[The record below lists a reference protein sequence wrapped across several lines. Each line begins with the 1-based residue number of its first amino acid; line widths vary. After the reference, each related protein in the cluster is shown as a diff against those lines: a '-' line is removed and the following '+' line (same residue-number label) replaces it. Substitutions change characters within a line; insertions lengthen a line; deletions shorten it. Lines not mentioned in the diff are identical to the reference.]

1 MIRADPTIIFRM
13 SNVVFL
19 ENKRL
24 ENEKFVL
31 KYTDSYVLRF
41 ARDLNSDT
49 KQYYITRRYY
59 YVFIRVDVVCIFT
72 VQNGHSAKTFR
83 YYYLFFFH
91 YYLFPVQHGWKK
103 TSVTRVMQVLH
114 ILLHAFATSCWPT
127 APPPPPPSWFSVPIR
142 PARVDDDGE
151 TRTFLS
157 RRNIRSA
164 RPIRP
169 TFCVRS
175 RFGRVVY
182 RSPAAAWYPQ
192 KRTTTHNITVS
203 RRRHNNIYRTEPIP
217 CDRVE
222 KNPRRYS
229 LYRGF
234 GISLFFFYHRHSAF
248 RFQTFSHSLRSTVN
262 RFFHFDYSR
271 RYFFFFFMFTQWW
284 RNTISFRVRS
294 WHLRRNNMYVP
305 FESAYSIKSRNI
317 RSVPQS
323 NTCTECTAY
332 LYHRSRENSVH
343 VNVTRFNTSKI

>member
-1 MIRADPTIIFRM
+1 M
-13 SNVVFL
+13 
-19 ENKRL
+19 
-24 ENEKFVL
+24 

-127 APPPPPPSWFSVPIR
+127 APPPPPSWFSVPIR

-234 GISLFFFYHRHSAF
+234 GISLFSFTIDIRLFDFERF
-248 RFQTFSHSLRSTVN
+248 RIHCDRPSTVSPTLIILDGIFFSFLCSHN
-262 RFFHFDYSR
+262 GEETQYRFVYAVG
-271 RYFFFFFMFTQWW
+271 
-284 RNTISFRVRS
+284 ISGVIICTYLSNPR
-294 WHLRRNNMYVP
+294 
-305 FESAYSIKSRNI
+305 I
-317 RSVPQS
+317 QS
-323 NTCTECTAY
+323 
-332 LYHRSRENSVH
+332 SREISV
-343 VNVTRFNTSKI
+343 VFLSPTRVPNALRICIIEVEKHPYTLTLLGSIRLKFRKFRILFKITGI